1 MINSFA
7 KSDSNFLSDIKL
19 GEKLT
24 KHTIVS
30 DLLIAVDPLLM
41 PQFSLFPFYSNSC
54 SVFFFFFGCRYFW
67 NRYVLSGCQIYCH
80 QKVNQ

>member
-1 MINSFA
+1 MINSFS

-24 KHTIVS
+24 KHTIIS
-30 DLLIAVDPLLM
+30 DLLIAVDPLLT

-54 SVFFFFFGCRYFW
+54 SVFFFFLAVGISGTGMCSQVVRYIAT
-67 NRYVLSGCQIYCH
+67 R
-80 QKVNQ
+80 K